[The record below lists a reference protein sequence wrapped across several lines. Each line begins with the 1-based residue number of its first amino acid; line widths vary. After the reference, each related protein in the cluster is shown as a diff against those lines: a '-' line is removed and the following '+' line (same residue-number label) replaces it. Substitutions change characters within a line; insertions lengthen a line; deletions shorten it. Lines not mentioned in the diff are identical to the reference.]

1 MAMMT
6 SIRGLTSILSG
17 GGSHRGEGTSSI
29 SPDMIRLISRQCGSL
44 TPEVLST
51 CHVSKMHSKFEGCR
65 WDLEVFDSQGKV
77 VAHGREF
84 GSENRYFWLA

>member
-6 SIRGLTSILSG
+6 SIRGLTSRLPFG
-17 GGSHRGEGTSSI
+17 GGARGEGTSHLSN
-29 SPDMIRLISRQCGSL
+29 DMVLGLNRQFPSL
-44 TPEVLST
+44 TPELLSR
-51 CHVSKMHSKFEGCR
+51 CVASKTHSKFEGCR
-65 WDLEVFDSQGKV
+65 WDIEIFDDQGKA